1 MSTPKRPPCVLFS
14 VNEANETDVE
24 VMKKLCDAGYEIV
37 VVQEENFE
45 KALKIIESVRKESI
59 MSKIKYIPE
68 VKPLTGPT
76 YATDNQDKLTQN
88 IEMAVKFDTKD
99 ECLAW
104 IDKNPGF
111 KFFPVEHYFQN

>member
-1 MSTPKRPPCVLFS
+1 MNAIKRPSCVLFS
-14 VNEANETDVE
+14 VKEISEMDIEA
-24 VMKKLCDAGYEIV
+24 MKKLCDIGCEIV
-37 VVQEENFE
+37 VVQEEHFE
-45 KALKIIESVRKESI
+45 KALGAIESIRKN

-88 IEMAVKFDTKD
+88 IETAVKFDTKE

-104 IDKNPGF
+104 IEKNPGF